1 MSDPLQEEVDQNYQ
15 AFKARLAELVQSHP
29 GKFALMRHGAIVEF
43 FDTPRDAHVAGRTLF
58 PDELFSVQEVTEAPV
73 DLGYF
78 SHAVPQQ
85 PL

>member
-15 AFKARLAELVQSHP
+15 AFKARLPELAQSHP
-29 GKFALMRHGAIVEF
+29 GKFALMRHSAIVEF
-43 FDTPRDAHVAGRTLF
+43 FDTARDAHVTGRTLF

-78 SHAVPQQ
+78 SHAVPQR